1 MADPTAEPH
10 APAQVRGSASLRV
23 RIVAAVLL
31 VALVLSGAL
40 LLQAAQHRDIARSQ
54 ALLTEGYLPLTLEVD
69 QLRADQGRITTDLG
83 RLLRQEPRPGRGID
97 SSAAIHSERLRET
110 VQEALVHGRQALMMA
125 TDPEDR
131 AFLTKADSS
140 LEAIGSLAER
150 YQWGAAEVQAQLESG
165 APSTPE
171 LEQQLR
177 ADDQALEVEIDTLSQ
192 LLENRVEKLGRA
204 IDQQRQRSTQ
214 LALALALA
222 GVGLAVAL
230 IIAVLAALRPLDR
243 LSQQAQRLADGDYA
257 SRIDG
262 LGENEIGVLGAE
274 FNALA
279 EALQQ
284 RDRRLVERAD
294 QLNRLSRYLRS
305 VLERLED
312 PLVVV
317 EEGTVT
323 LANPAAEGRLQA
335 HPEAPVQGVL
345 AQLDPR
351 PGYLEVTHEGARFA
365 VRTSAFGPNGRI
377 VLATDVT
384 EQRRAEEA
392 LARSERLALVGQML
406 AQITH
411 EVRNPLNAIS
421 LNVEMLSDEL
431 GELDPHHATEAWD
444 LLGTVSGEI
453 DRLTRVTAHYLQ
465 LARRPPAEL
474 APTSLS
480 DLVHDVHRL
489 IDAELEQQGVGLTLE
504 LADPGPQLADGNQL
518 RQALLNVIRNATE
531 AGATQLEL
539 RLGVATTDQ
548 GEDIVLTL
556 IDDGPGMDPEQME
569 RAFDPFY
576 STKAQGTGLG
586 LAITRQILEDH
597 DGRIGV
603 RSLEPRGTQLDL
615 RWPRRDATDLAK
627 PSAPPVES

>member
-1 MADPTAEPH
+1 MEPLQPAPMVAAARVRPT
-10 APAQVRGSASLRV
+10 ASLRL

-40 LLQAAQHRDIARSQ
+40 LLQAGQHREIARSQ

-69 QLRADQGRITTDLG
+69 QLRADQQRITTDLG
-83 RLLRQEPRPGRGID
+83 RLLRQERRPGRGID

-110 VQEALVHGRQALMMA
+110 AQEALVHGRQALMMA
-125 TDPEDR
+125 TDPQDR
-131 AFLTKADSS
+131 AFLTKAESS
-140 LEAIGSLAER
+140 LRAIEALAER
-150 YQWGAAEVQAQLESG
+150 YQKRAAEVQAELESG
-165 APSTPE
+165 AQSTPE
-171 LEQQLR
+171 LETQLR

-192 LLENRVEKLGRA
+192 LLETRVEKLGRS
-204 IDQQRQRSTQ
+204 IDEQRQRSTEIAV
-214 LALALALA
+214 ALAVA
-222 GVGLAVAL
+222 GVGLAMGL
-230 IIAVLAALRPLDR
+230 IVAVLAALRPLER
-243 LSQQAQRLADGDYA
+243 LTQQAQRLAAGDYA
-257 SRIDG
+257 SRIEG
-262 LGENEIGVLGAE
+262 LGDNEIGVLGTE

-284 RDRRLVERAD
+284 RDRRLVERAEE
-294 QLNRLSRYLRS
+294 LNRLSRYLRS

-317 EEGTVT
+317 EDGQVT
-323 LANPAAEGRLQA
+323 LANPAAEERL
-335 HPEAPVQGVL
+335 HVETEAPVQGLL
-345 AQLDPR
+345 AELDPS
-351 PGYLEVTHEGARFA
+351 PGYLEVQHQGVRFA
-365 VRTSAFGPNGRI
+365 VRTSTFGDHGRV

-411 EVRNPLNAIS
+411 EVRNPLNAMS
-421 LNVEMLSDEL
+421 LNVEMLTDEL
-431 GELDPHHATEAWD
+431 GDLDPAHDTEAWD

-474 APTSLS
+474 APTSLP

-489 IDAELEQQGVGLTLE
+489 IDAELDQQGVRIE
-504 LADPGPQLADGNQL
+504 LDLRDPGPQLADGNQL

-531 AGATQLEL
+531 AGATHL
-539 RLGVATTDQ
+539 RLSLRAER
-548 GEDIVLTL
+548 EDAGDTVVLSLT
-556 IDDGPGMDPEQME
+556 DDGPGMDPEQME
-569 RAFDPFY
+569 KAFDPFF

-597 DGRIGV
+597 DGRIEV
-603 RSLEPRGTQLDL
+603 RSVDPTGTCLDL
-615 RWPRRDATDLAK
+615 RLPRRDALA
-627 PSAPPVES
+627 PSASATG

>member
-1 MADPTAEPH
+1 MEPLQPAPMVAAARVRPT
-10 APAQVRGSASLRV
+10 ASLRL

-40 LLQAAQHRDIARSQ
+40 LLQAGQHREIARSQ

-69 QLRADQGRITTDLG
+69 QLRADQQRITTDLG
-83 RLLRQEPRPGRGID
+83 RLLRQERRPGRGID

-110 VQEALVHGRQALMMA
+110 AQEALVHGRQALMMA
-125 TDPEDR
+125 TDPQDR
-131 AFLTKADSS
+131 AFLTKAEGS
-140 LEAIGSLAER
+140 LRDVEALAER
-150 YQWGAAEVQAQLESG
+150 YQKRAAEVQAELESG
-165 APSTPE
+165 AQSTPE
-171 LEQQLR
+171 LETQLR

-192 LLENRVEKLGRA
+192 LLETRVEKLGRS
-204 IDQQRQRSTQ
+204 IDEQRQRSTEIAV
-214 LALALALA
+214 ALAVA
-222 GVGLAVAL
+222 GVGLAVGL
-230 IIAVLAALRPLDR
+230 IVAVLAALRPLER
-243 LSQQAQRLADGDYA
+243 LTQQAQRLAAGDYA
-257 SRIDG
+257 SRIEG
-262 LGENEIGVLGAE
+262 LGDNEIGVLGTE

-284 RDRRLVERAD
+284 RDRRLVERAEE
-294 QLNRLSRYLRS
+294 LNRLSRYLRS

-317 EEGTVT
+317 EDGQVT
-323 LANPAAEGRLQA
+323 LANPAAEKRL
-335 HPEAPVQGVL
+335 HVETEAPVQGL
-345 AQLDPR
+345 LSELDPS
-351 PGYLEVTHEGARFA
+351 PGYLEVQHQGVRFA
-365 VRTSAFGPNGRI
+365 VRTSTFGEHGRV

-411 EVRNPLNAIS
+411 EVRNPLNAMS
-421 LNVEMLSDEL
+421 LNVEMLTDEL
-431 GELDPHHATEAWD
+431 GDLDPAHDTEAWD

-474 APTSLS
+474 APTSLP

-489 IDAELEQQGVGLTLE
+489 IDAELAQQGVRIE
-504 LADPGPQLADGNQL
+504 LDLSDPGPQLADGNQL

-531 AGATQLEL
+531 AGATHL
-539 RLGVATTDQ
+539 RLSLR
-548 GEDIVLTL
+548 GERDDAGDAVVLSLT
-556 IDDGPGMDPEQME
+556 DDGPGMDPEQME
-569 RAFDPFY
+569 KAFDPFF

-597 DGRIGV
+597 DGRIEV
-603 RSLEPRGTQLDL
+603 RSVDPTGTRLDL
-615 RWPRRDATDLAK
+615 RLPRRDALA
-627 PSAPPVES
+627 PSASATG

>member
-1 MADPTAEPH
+1 MEP
-10 APAQVRGSASLRV
+10 APPARVPSVQVRASASLRL

-31 VALVLSGAL
+31 VALVLAGAL

-69 QLRADQGRITTDLG
+69 QLRADQQRITTDLG
-83 RLLRQEPRPGRGID
+83 RLLRQERRPGRGID

-110 VQEALVHGRQALMMA
+110 VQEALIHGGQALRMA

-131 AFLTKADSS
+131 AFLSKADTS
-140 LEAIGSLAER
+140 LQRIGALAET
-150 YQWGAAEVQAQLESG
+150 YQRRAAEVQAQLESG
-165 APSTPE
+165 AESTPE
-171 LEQQLR
+171 MEKELR

-192 LLENRVEKLGRA
+192 LLETRVEKLTRS
-204 IDQQRQRSTQ
+204 IDQQRERSTQ
-214 LALALALA
+214 LAVILALA
-222 GVGLAVAL
+222 GLGLAAGL
-230 IIAVLAALRPLDR
+230 IFAVLAALRPLER
-243 LSQQAQRLADGDYA
+243 LTQQAQRLAAGDYA

-262 LGENEIGVLGAE
+262 LGDNEIGVLGME

-294 QLNRLSRYLRS
+294 ELNRLSRYLRS

-317 EEGTVT
+317 EDGTVT
-323 LANPAAEGRLQA
+323 LANPAAERRLSVGEGQPIA
-335 HPEAPVQGVL
+335 GLL
-345 AQLDPR
+345 ADLDPG
-351 PGYLEVTHEGARFA
+351 PGYLEVAHEGSRLA
-365 VRTSAFGPNGRI
+365 VRTSAFGPTGRV

-384 EQRRAEEA
+384 EQRRAEDA

-411 EVRNPLNAIS
+411 EVRNPLNAMS

-431 GELDPHHATEAWD
+431 TDLDPEHSTEAWD

-474 APTSLS
+474 SPTSLS
-480 DLVHDVHRL
+480 DLVHDVRRL
-489 IDAELEQQGVGLTLE
+489 IDAELEQQGVTLALDLT
-504 LADPGPQLADGNQL
+504 DPGPQLADGNQL
-518 RQALLNVIRNATE
+518 RQALLNVVRNATE
-531 AGATQLEL
+531 AGVTTLQL
-539 RLGVATTDQ
+539 RLWVDPTPDGDEV
-548 GEDIVLTL
+548 VLTL
-556 IDDGPGMDPEQME
+556 IDDGPGMDPDEME
-569 RAFDPFY
+569 RALDPFF

-597 DGRIGV
+597 DGRIELGSV
-603 RSLEPRGTQLDL
+603 EPRGTRLDL
-615 RWPRRDATDLAK
+615 RWPRRDALSSEPA
-627 PSAPPVES
+627 